1 MTGMHNLFIKLAVAV
16 SAATFAAGLPAQSFP
31 SPPNWGFGYE
41 HYGQVRELIL
51 RMNHVQGLIHQI
63 DHRHQIT
70 GRSTERLIEE
80 GNAIQR
86 HLRND
91 AALGLDAHQAEEM
104 LRRVIR
110 IEQKV
115 KAAYAERDR
124 RLGTPYAYPSEDW
137 RRDADQDSDR
147 NDRDDRWEDDYR
159 VDSAVEPR

>member
-1 MTGMHNLFIKLAVAV
+1 MRNLLIKLALAA
-16 SAATFAAGLPAQSFP
+16 SAATFAARLPAQSFP

-51 RMNHVQGLIHQI
+51 RMNHVQGLIQQM

-70 GRSTERLIEE
+70 GRSTERLIDEA
-80 GNAIQR
+80 NTIQR

-91 AALGLDAHQAEEM
+91 AASGLDAHQAEEM

-115 KAAYAERDR
+115 HAAYAERDR
-124 RLGTPYAYPSEDW
+124 RLGTAYTYPSEDW
-137 RRDADQDSDR
+137 RRDAEQDRDR
-147 NDRDDRWEDDYR
+147 NNRDDRWEDDYR